1 MPKNMQVTFMNKTVE
16 LPLADPMY
24 STYHFQGPCIA
35 AAPENPSVRNWVLNE
50 AVILTCNRSFL
61 SGRMTPDVNVV
72 NSSWCDNPYLDRIY
86 YPLQYTGGYIN
97 PIIRNL
103 LDHGYYVCFCGIDD
117 YYVKGKSW
125 YHEKHFSHD
134 GMICGYD
141 REDKTYS
148 IYAYDTNWIYQ
159 KFRTPQRCFDKGREA
174 IQKEGGYGEIYGVRA
189 KPEQVEFSAKT
200 VCERLHDYLD
210 SSFEKYPVCEE
221 GNVYGS
227 IVQEYLAM
235 YIGKLCDGSIPYD
248 RKDSRILRLLWEH
261 KKVMLERI
269 QKAEKVLMLG
279 SEYSRGYKKIVSDS
293 NALRM
298 LYASH
303 CIKRR
308 DSVLPVVQK
317 GLMRLK
323 GDEEKVLIGFVDRLG
338 EATEYEAVE

>member
-1 MPKNMQVTFMNKTVE
+1 M
-16 LPLADPMY
+16 
-24 STYHFQGPCIA
+24 
-35 AAPENPSVRNWVLNE
+35 
-50 AVILTCNRSFL
+50 
-61 SGRMTPDVNVV
+61 
-72 NSSWCDNPYLDRIY
+72 
-86 YPLQYTGGYIN
+86 
-97 PIIRNL
+97 
-103 LDHGYYVCFCGIDD
+103 
-117 YYVKGKSW
+117 
-125 YHEKHFSHD
+125 
-134 GMICGYD
+134 
-141 REDKTYS
+141 
-148 IYAYDTNWIYQ
+148 
-159 KFRTPQRCFDKGREA
+159 
-174 IQKEGGYGEIYGVRA
+174 
-189 KPEQVEFSAKT
+189 
-200 VCERLHDYLD
+200 
-210 SSFEKYPVCEE
+210 
-221 GNVYGS
+221 
-227 IVQEYLAM
+227 QEYLAM

-323 GDEEKVLIGFVDRLG
+323 WDEEKVLIGFVDRLG